1 MITDFGFI
9 LFLFLRLDTVM
20 PLDILLGY
28 LIFLEQQLGGVGDV
42 VALDEDLGPGLPVGG
57 GVVAGAH

>member
-1 MITDFGFI
+1 MGMI
-9 LFLFLRLDTVM
+9 LASFLFLRLDTVM

-28 LIFLEQQLGGVGDV
+28 LIVLEQQLGGVGDV